1 MNEAIMDVLVSVVI
15 LIITFTLVVNYVNKD
30 EK

>member
-1 MNEAIMDVLVSVVI
+1 MNEAIMDILVGVVI
-15 LIITFTLVVNYVNKD
+15 LIITFTLVVNYVTKD